1 MRAIALFLK
10 ILYTMFKKLK
20 SVVLNKKFLH
30 TQTTGNDMLEDIF
43 MKIKKNITF
52 YEIKFNSLKSLMKS
66 LYENITR

>member
-1 MRAIALFLK
+1 
-10 ILYTMFKKLK
+10 MFKHLK
-20 SVVLNKKFLH
+20 SVVLYKSFLH

>member
-43 MKIKKNITF
+43 MKIKKT
-52 YEIKFNSLKSLMKS
+52 SLFMK
-66 LYENITR
+66 